1 MKTWVRFNLLRQLK
15 KHFFIIAFFV
25 IFIIFLFNLLYA
37 RVFLGLNSRLD
48 TILRILLSIT
58 FFTAIISFFFK
69 KQLKKVISIKRKK
82 LFFAIKFTIISLFAY
97 FFVKY
102 LSFFQYLF
110 HQFFEN
116 VSIVFESLITRV
128 FSQSGSGVKRQ
139 LITFFVFNLLLS
151 VIALV
156 FLAFVSFGLSF
167 KINPIFIDFTESQ
180 KLEEQYYFEYEVSLG
195 FLYKALP

>member
-1 MKTWVRFNLLRQLK
+1 MKTWVRFNLLRQFK

-116 VSIVFESLITRV
+116 VSFVFESLITRV

-167 KINPIFIDFTESQ
+167 KTNPIFIDFTESQ